1 MSVWS
6 VAAAQ
11 SGSRPGDI
19 DWNIS
24 RHLEFIHQA
33 AEHHVNVL
41 IFPELSL
48 TGYELT
54 LAQQLA
60 MHINDARLEPFAEA
74 ASRHQMTIVIGL
86 PLLDDT
92 RPLLCALAV
101 LPDAT
106 RLAYGKRNLFGDE
119 NLFFQPGTGVPLFG
133 YRQHHIALAVCADIR
148 VEEYARDAA
157 ERGAHLYAT
166 GVLSCEKSY
175 EQVCYLLARWSAEYK
190 MAVLMANH
198 ALPTGGVNSVV
209 KSAVWNNA
217 GQQIVVGSS
226 GKEELVIAR
235 RQANNWQGEVHA
247 FTLAGQ
253 K

>member
-119 NLFFQPGTGVPLFG
+119 NLFSNPAQG
-133 YRQHHIALAVCADIR
+133 YRFLVIDNIILRWRSVQTFVLKSMQGTPPNAVPTFMPQASSPAKKAMSKCAISL
-148 VEEYARDAA
+148 
-157 ERGAHLYAT
+157 H
-166 GVLSCEKSY
+166 
-175 EQVCYLLARWSAEYK
+175 
-190 MAVLMANH
+190 
-198 ALPTGGVNSVV
+198 
-209 KSAVWNNA
+209 A
-217 GQQIVVGSS
+217 GQRST
-226 GKEELVIAR
+226 R
-235 RQANNWQGEVHA
+235 WRC
-247 FTLAGQ
+247 
-253 K
+253 